1 MRVSK
6 FTTLVLSTLAIAFL
20 GLSSAQAVEPTLL
33 GKYKDWAAYSYGSG
47 SSRICYVMTE
57 PKAMRPRGANRGD
70 VFLMVTHR
78 PGQNVRNEISMRAGY
93 PFSERSRPFVQIGSD
108 KFQMFSGVTEGG
120 ENRYWAWLQDA
131 SDEDRMAR
139 AMRRG
144 STMTVK
150 GTSERG
156 TLTTDR
162 YSLSGVSAALTKIDE
177 TCR

>member
-6 FTTLVLSTLAIAFL
+6 LTKLVLSTLTAVFI
-20 GLSSAQAVEPTLL
+20 GLTAAQAEEPTLL
-33 GKYKDWAAYSYGSG
+33 GKYRDWAAYSYGSG

-57 PKAMRPRGANRGD
+57 PKQMRPRSANRGD

-78 PGQNVRNEISMRAGY
+78 PGQNVRNEVSMRVGY

-108 KFQMFSGVTEGG
+108 KYQMFSGVSEGG
-120 ENRYWAWLQDA
+120 ENRYWAWLQDT
-131 SDEDRMAR
+131 SDESRMAT

-144 STMTVK
+144 STMTIK

-156 TLTTDR
+156 TLTTDT
-162 YSLSGVSAALTKIDE
+162 YSLSGISAALTKIDE